1 MRSRQFFM
9 VMLTATGLVAGT
21 ASQAEAFAG
30 RTVALWEMN
39 ESAGARTMADDSG
52 NHETGRI
59 GDEVGVGARVSGATA
74 YHFGR
79 LDPDTPPTHPGHVV
93 TVADDSDLDPG
104 TRDYAVTLR
113 LRTSG
118 YFGNVV
124 QKGQATV
131 AGGSWKIQ
139 IPSGIVQC
147 WFRGSSGQVLVSSPR
162 RYNDG
167 AWHTIRCER
176 TSDAV
181 TLIVDGSTVAYRSGR
196 TGRIANSWPV
206 SIGGKTTCD
215 QVNVGC
221 DYYYGD
227 LDWVEIGAR

>member
-1 MRSRQFFM
+1 MRSRHFFI
-9 VMLTATGLVAGT
+9 VMLTTTGLVVGT
-21 ASQAEAFAG
+21 ASQAGAFAG
-30 RTVALWEMN
+30 RTVASWQMN
-39 ESAGARTMADDSG
+39 ESAGARTMTDDSG
-52 NHETGRI
+52 HHRNGRI
-59 GDEVGVGARVSGATA
+59 GGEVRAGVRTSGATG
-74 YHFGR
+74 YRFSR

-93 TVADDSDLDPG
+93 TVPDASDLDPG
-104 TRDYAVTLR
+104 TRDYTVTLR
-113 LRTSG
+113 LRTTG

-139 IPSGIVQC
+139 IPSGVVQC

-167 AWHTIRCER
+167 NWHTIGCER

-181 TLIVDGSTVAYRSGR
+181 TLTVDGSTVARRYGR

-206 SIGGKTTCD
+206 SIGGKTACD
-215 QVNVGC
+215 QIDVGC

-227 LDWVEIGAR
+227 LDWVQIGAR